1 MNHDSMPLPSSAGGF
16 WLQFVQWLAGNGYAP
31 HSGCFL
37 GDHIWVGAYVGANWV
52 IALAYALVSLLIWQR
67 MKRASHIPRT
77 LMGNALLGIFVT
89 CAGGHFLAGITTV
102 LWPGY
107 RFETMWHWLTTI
119 PAWIFLAHHNK
130 FSLIVEGPHMIA
142 ESREELS
149 HKNGELNT
157 LYEQVKEVDRL
168 KSEFFANVSHEL
180 RTPLAL
186 ILGPISN
193 VLAGDNLTDAQ
204 RRDLEVVSRNART
217 VLKHVNDL
225 LDIARMEAGKMKL
238 RYAEVDLAQ
247 TARVLA
253 SHFESV
259 IAERGLTFTLDAPP
273 TLVAQLDGDKMQRV
287 LLNLFS
293 NAVKF
298 VPAGG
303 QIICRLA
310 YEDTDVAIEVQDNG
324 PGVPEDLR
332 DAIFDRFR
340 QADASATRQH
350 EGTGLGLAIVKDFVE
365 LHGGAVTLREAPGG
379 GALFRMRIPIFA
391 PEGVT
396 VMPPADEA
404 GDSKDTARTENPGVD
419 AGTSEGHSM
428 ATDNAAGEVAEG
440 VPSAPPGHG
449 SAWNVVASVPTSALP
464 GSLDNVMI
472 QTLDELRAR
481 EEAEALTQD
490 TGQPLVLVVE
500 DNREMSRFISQT
512 LSPMYRT
519 EAAYNGDEGLERALE
534 LRPDLILSDI
544 MMPGKSGDQMV
555 AELRTH
561 PQLDDLPILLLTAK
575 ADDDLRVRLL
585 RTGAQDYLMKPFAP
599 EELRARVTNLVAMK
613 RARQTLQSEV
623 ATQQQSLEML
633 AIEVIDRKRALQTAL
648 QEAQTAR
655 LSAEHAREEAQRH
668 EIMVERRNKQLL
680 VAIQEAH
687 HRIKNNLQKVSALIE
702 MELDAC
708 GDAVPSEAVRARL
721 YQIKAIAIVH
731 DLLTQDTDFNEVDA
745 GDALRRLVD
754 LLQATYRSV
763 PGALPLELDAD
774 TLVVPAKV
782 AISLALIVTELV
794 SNAQQ
799 HGQPIL
805 NALPGNPA
813 PSRLSSQSDRME
825 RSQEPKPQNAIL
837 IQLRHRE
844 GQAVL
849 VVTDPG
855 RGFAPD
861 FNIFHD
867 ANLGLELVRTLT
879 ESDLQ
884 GHLEF
889 GAGTGDTGTE
899 IAPAGEPK
907 QIISAASNG
916 SGQPVRP
923 IAAGGGR
930 VAITFPEYP
939 DAA

>member
-67 MKRASHIPRT
+67 MKRTSHIPRT

-89 CAGGHFLAGITTV
+89 CSGGHFLAGITTV

-142 ESREELS
+142 ELREELS
-149 HKNGELNT
+149 HKNSELNT

-193 VLAGDNLTDAQ
+193 VLAGDNLTDTQ

-225 LDIARMEAGKMKL
+225 LDIARMEAGKMKV

-247 TARVLA
+247 TAHVLA

-303 QIICRLA
+303 QIVCRMA

-324 PGVPEDLR
+324 PGVPDELR
-332 DAIFDRFR
+332 EAIFDRFR

-396 VMPPADEA
+396 VTPPADEA
-404 GDSKDTARTENPGVD
+404 GDSKNTTRTENPNVD
-419 AGTSEGHSM
+419 VGTSDGHSI

-449 SAWNVVASVPTSALP
+449 SAWNVVASVPASALP

-481 EEAEALTQD
+481 EEAEAITQN
-490 TGQPLVLVVE
+490 TGQPLVLIVE

-512 LSPMYRT
+512 LSPAYRT
-519 EAAYNGDEGLERALE
+519 EAAYNGE
-534 LRPDLILSDI
+534 
-544 MMPGKSGDQMV
+544 
-555 AELRTH
+555 
-561 PQLDDLPILLLTAK
+561 
-575 ADDDLRVRLL
+575 
-585 RTGAQDYLMKPFAP
+585 
-599 EELRARVTNLVAMK
+599 
-613 RARQTLQSEV
+613 
-623 ATQQQSLEML
+623 
-633 AIEVIDRKRALQTAL
+633 
-648 QEAQTAR
+648 
-655 LSAEHAREEAQRH
+655 
-668 EIMVERRNKQLL
+668 
-680 VAIQEAH
+680 
-687 HRIKNNLQKVSALIE
+687 
-702 MELDAC
+702 
-708 GDAVPSEAVRARL
+708 
-721 YQIKAIAIVH
+721 
-731 DLLTQDTDFNEVDA
+731 
-745 GDALRRLVD
+745 
-754 LLQATYRSV
+754 
-763 PGALPLELDAD
+763 
-774 TLVVPAKV
+774 
-782 AISLALIVTELV
+782 
-794 SNAQQ
+794 
-799 HGQPIL
+799 
-805 NALPGNPA
+805 
-813 PSRLSSQSDRME
+813 
-825 RSQEPKPQNAIL
+825 
-837 IQLRHRE
+837 
-844 GQAVL
+844 
-849 VVTDPG
+849 
-855 RGFAPD
+855 
-861 FNIFHD
+861 
-867 ANLGLELVRTLT
+867 
-879 ESDLQ
+879 
-884 GHLEF
+884 
-889 GAGTGDTGTE
+889 
-899 IAPAGEPK
+899 
-907 QIISAASNG
+907 
-916 SGQPVRP
+916 
-923 IAAGGGR
+923 
-930 VAITFPEYP
+930 
-939 DAA
+939 